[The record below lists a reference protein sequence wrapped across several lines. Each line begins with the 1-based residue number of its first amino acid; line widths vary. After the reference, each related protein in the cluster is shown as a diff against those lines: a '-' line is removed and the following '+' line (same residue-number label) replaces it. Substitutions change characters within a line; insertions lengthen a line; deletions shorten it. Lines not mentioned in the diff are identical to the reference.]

1 MNLNDV
7 VVEGSLK
14 RGPRFKRQNA
24 EIGTRMIGQRHILW
38 IQPRGQILLEGSMPE
53 GVFVKEKTI
62 LVCAQGGADEGN
74 TFARCRLI
82 SKGMTE
88 MAFSEH
94 FLRVNSDNTVLLPE
108 VLFVFLRSE
117 IGYRLLLDTK
127 GGSILQEF
135 VPELLKKLPIPVP
148 PDEIQASISKYVHD
162 AVDSLDKSISTEF
175 AAVETLEKLL
185 TN

>member
-1 MNLNDV
+1 MGAV
-7 VVEGSLK
+7 
-14 RGPRFKRQNA
+14 
-24 EIGTRMIGQRHILW
+24 QRIDIKELG
-38 IQPRGQILLEGSMPE
+38 IQETKVQFLE
-53 GVFVKEKTI
+53 F
-62 LVCAQGGADEGN
+62 LV
-74 TFARCRLI
+74 

-135 VPELLKKLPIPVP
+135 VPELLKKLPVPIP
-148 PDEIQASISKYVHD
+148 PDEIQESISKYVHD

-185 TN
+185 AN

>member
-1 MNLNDV
+1 MDT
-7 VVEGSLK
+7 
-14 RGPRFKRQNA
+14 A
-24 EIGTRMIGQRHILW
+24 TR
-38 IQPRGQILLEGSMPE
+38 QILLEGSMPE

-62 LVCAQGGADEGN
+62 LVCAQGADEGN

-135 VPELLKKLPIPVP
+135 VPELLKNYQYQSPR
-148 PDEIQASISKYVHD
+148 
-162 AVDSLDKSISTEF
+162 
-175 AAVETLEKLL
+175 
-185 TN
+185 